1 MTLAVK
7 GAGGSYEQ
15 LGEVTYGKAGLVIIV
30 VSKFV
35 YSFGCMVAYIVI
47 VKDNFGSAV
56 KHLVF
61 GTSRTTQTRLLSES
75 SVSDGT
81 LATFLDKQE
90 LVTLLLSATVMLP
103 LCLLRD
109 MTPLEKFSAIKIVA
123 VLSIVLIVAFLFFAN
138 PNGSVRLEGGNTF
151 QNWFEIRQGF
161 LER

>member
-1 MTLAVK
+1 MVVTLAVRE
-7 GAGGSYEQ
+7 AGGSYEQ
-15 LGEVTYGKAGLVIIV
+15 LGKVTYGKAGLVVIV

-56 KHLVF
+56 KHLLF
-61 GTSRTTQTRLLSES
+61 GTLQAKRLLSES
-75 SVSDGT
+75 FGIDGA
-81 LATFLDKQE
+81 LASFLDKQD
-90 LVTLLLSATVMLP
+90 LVTFLLSATVMLP

-123 VLSIVLIVAFLFFAN
+123 VLFIVLIVAYLFFAN
-138 PNGSVRLEGGNTF
+138 PNGSVRLEGGSTF
-151 QNWFEIRQGF
+151 QNWFEIRKGF